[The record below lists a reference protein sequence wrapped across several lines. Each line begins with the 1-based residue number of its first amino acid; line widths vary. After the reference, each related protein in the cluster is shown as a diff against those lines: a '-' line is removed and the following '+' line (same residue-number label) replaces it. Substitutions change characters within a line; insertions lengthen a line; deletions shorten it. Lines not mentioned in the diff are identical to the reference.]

1 METPQKKLVIAIVD
15 DHEAIREAL
24 ESLLKSTGYAAK
36 TFPSAEDYLRDH
48 PHDEADC
55 LILDV
60 NLPGM
65 SGLDLQQA
73 LAAGNRSPVPIV
85 FITSHDDSGGHM
97 RAQALRSGA
106 VAFLS
111 KPFDDDALLDAVR
124 DACGRSQ

>member
-1 METPQKKLVIAIVD
+1 METSQKKLVIAIVD

-36 TFPSAEDYLRDH
+36 TFPSAEDYLRAH
-48 PHDEADC
+48 QHDEADC

-73 LAAGNRSPVPIV
+73 LAAGNHGSIPIV

-97 RAQALRSGA
+97 RAHALRSGA

-124 DACGRSQ
+124 DACERSQ

>member
-1 METPQKKLVIAIVD
+1 MASTP
-15 DHEAIREAL
+15 
-24 ESLLKSTGYAAK
+24 TG
-36 TFPSAEDYLRDH
+36 
-48 PHDEADC
+48 EADC

-65 SGLDLQQA
+65 SGGLDLQQA
-73 LAAGNRSPVPIV
+73 LAAGNHSSTPIV

-111 KPFDDDALLDAVR
+111 KPFHDDALLDAVR
-124 DACGRSQ
+124 DACERSQ